1 MLILNFKANETF
13 IIRKSLSDSRFIFL
27 LISTLTL
34 PGFILHY
41 RYERLNR
48 NRTII
53 FKQNYLEIKTKKGI
67 ENILYSDI
75 TEIEEHTVSWQ
86 VRNLWN
92 NYSYIKLILK
102 NKEKIYYNCLTETIN
117 SENNLMKSDRIKKY
131 KIQDIIPLY

>member
-1 MLILNFKANETF
+1 
-13 IIRKSLSDSRFIFL
+13 
-27 LISTLTL
+27 
-34 PGFILHY
+34 FILHY

-75 TEIEEHTVSWQ
+75 TEIEEHTVSWK